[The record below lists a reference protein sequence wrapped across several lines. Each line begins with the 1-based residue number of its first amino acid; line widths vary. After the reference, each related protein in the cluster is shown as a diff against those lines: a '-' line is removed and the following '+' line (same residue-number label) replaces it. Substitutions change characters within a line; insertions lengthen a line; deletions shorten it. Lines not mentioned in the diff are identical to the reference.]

1 MIDEDLKWRRFGIHN
16 GQHVYQV
23 FAPEIRRWVESQ
35 SPTLWKP
42 YIYAPIDYVFTKE
55 FETLF
60 MLRWS

>member
-1 MIDEDLKWRRFGIHN
+1 MIDEYLKWRRFGIHN
-16 GQHVYQV
+16 EQHVYQV
-23 FAPEIRRWVESQ
+23 FDTEIRRWVESQ

-60 MLRWS
+60 RLRW